1 MTTKEPGVAL
11 LSLIGVQGI
20 LELAGGFLILI
31 GLFTRPVAFI
41 LAGDMAVAYFMAHAP
56 KDFFP
61 TVNGGQLAIL
71 FCFVFLYLVVAIFVA
86 PDLDRWGRDHVRA
99 DLDDLV
105 IGSLFMLL
113 APIYFLGRMEAWR
126 DNGVR
131 ACHAVPNLDATH
143 WRAGEIG
150 NGRDEGNNRAHKRN
164 TRWRVQASLLWSGG
178 KRLDAKKEPWD
189 NAGAK
194 RFTSR
199 LPVVGR
205 KGRGLYTS
213 AFCVIADSPGDS

>member
-71 FCFVFLYLVVAIFVA
+71 FCFVFLYLVFAGAGPWSAAPSRRHRSSAESISENAMPLTRLRDPYILQDGVRFLMADESGNRVACQVSHEA
-86 PDLDRWGRDHVRA
+86 LRDHAARVHLSGPDSA
-99 DLDDLV
+99 V
-105 IGSLFMLL
+105 F
-113 APIYFLGRMEAWR
+113 EAYR
-126 DNGVR
+126 ELIEDV
-131 ACHAVPNLDATH
+131 A
-143 WRAGEIG
+143 
-150 NGRDEGNNRAHKRN
+150 KRN
-164 TRWRVQASLLWSGG
+164 LR
-178 KRLDAKKEPWD
+178 
-189 NAGAK
+189 
-194 RFTSR
+194 
-199 LPVVGR
+199 
-205 KGRGLYTS
+205 Y
-213 AFCVIADSPGDS
+213 